1 MAGMFMPMIL
11 VFVIFYLLMIRPQQK
26 ERKRHQALLQNLKK
40 GDSVVTSAG
49 IHGQVHGIAD
59 NIVTVEIAENVR
71 IKMEK
76 AQITTVKAPS

>member
-49 IHGQVHGIAD
+49 IHGQVYGIAD

-76 AQITTVKAPS
+76 AQISTVKAPS